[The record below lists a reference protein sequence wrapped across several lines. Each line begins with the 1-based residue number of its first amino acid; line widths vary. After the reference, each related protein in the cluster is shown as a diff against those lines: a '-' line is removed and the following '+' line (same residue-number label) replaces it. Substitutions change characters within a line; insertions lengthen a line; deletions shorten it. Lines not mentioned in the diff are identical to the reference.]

1 MSRVLKLF
9 ENKLSIEIPDN
20 YTEIQ
25 DEENIFASSEK
36 PNYILKNDTLDSYIT
51 ITKSTIEMKDSLEL
65 TLQGLYNQYRR
76 VIPNFKSSDLYL
88 KKIETVEVGAFQ
100 YTSTTSTRDLYNLV
114 GLFAID
120 GKQTLMTMHCDIEN
134 AIDEGS
140 QFMKILESIR
150 VSQSSN

>member
-1 MSRVLKLF
+1 MSNIKELF
-9 ENKLSIEIPDN
+9 NKRLLVEIPVQ
-20 YTEIQ
+20 YKEIE
-25 DEENIFASSEK
+25 DKEDIFLGANK
-36 PNYILKNDTLDSYIT
+36 PNYIFENKSLNSYIT
-51 ITKSTIEMKDSLEL
+51 VTKSSLDITDSLEEI
-65 TLQGLYNQYRR
+65 LQALYNQYRR

>member
-1 MSRVLKLF
+1 MMKKIVLLRMIGDKVMSRVLKLF

-65 TLQGLYNQYRR
+65 TLQGLYNQFGY
-76 VIPNFKSSDLYL
+76 
-88 KKIETVEVGAFQ
+88 IE
-100 YTSTTSTRDLYNLV
+100 
-114 GLFAID
+114 
-120 GKQTLMTMHCDIEN
+120 
-134 AIDEGS
+134 
-140 QFMKILESIR
+140 
-150 VSQSSN
+150 